1 MVKRMT
7 RCTHFNEHAM
17 RLDNGDT
24 TNKGQERKGEVD
36 EALGSTGQNCD
47 SVAVGDDASEDG
59 GNAPGKN

>member
-1 MVKRMT
+1 MVKSVT
-7 RCTHFNEHAM
+7 RCTHFDEHAVC
-17 RLDNGDT
+17 LDNGDA
-24 TNKGQERKGEVD
+24 TNNGQERKWEVD